1 MAMIASAQAANL
13 SAPAVT
19 EPAYVP
25 PPYTWSGFYIGV
37 NGGYGWNSGGVS
49 VIHTEPYYPSISS
62 DSGSCCWLEANGINH
77 NFDGGFG
84 GGQIGFNVQRDRM
97 VFGLEADFEGS
108 GLSSSAR
115 FEQKNWFGYAT
126 ASSQLDW
133 FATIR
138 GRLGLVA
145 YDNWLVYIT
154 GGAAFGG
161 VQDSLNQNF
170 DWGLYTKGPSQHEVL
185 GRSHS
190 DAFVGYVLGAGLEY
204 GISPAW
210 SVKFE
215 YQYMD
220 LGFTRL
226 TLDGHNIR
234 DYSRSPDSE
243 FDSGHSFSTARVGIN
258 YHIVP
263 QYAPLK

>member
-1 MAMIASAQAANL
+1 MEGAD
-13 SAPAVT
+13 
-19 EPAYVP
+19 
-25 PPYTWSGFYIGV
+25 GR
-37 NGGYGWNSGGVS
+37 
-49 VIHTEPYYPSISS
+49 
-62 DSGSCCWLEANGINH
+62 NH
-77 NFDGGFG
+77 NFEGGFG
-84 GGQIGFNVQRDRM
+84 GGQIGFNIQRDRM
-97 VFGLEADFEGS
+97 VYGLEADFQGS
-108 GLSSSAR
+108 GLSASSR
-115 FEQKNWFGYAT
+115 IEPDRWFGYST

-133 FATIR
+133 FATIG

-145 YDNWLVYIT
+145 YDNWLIYIT

-161 VQDSLNQNF
+161 VQDSLRQDF
-170 DWGLYTKGPSQHEVL
+170 DWGLFSRGPSGPSQHEVL
-185 GRSHS
+185 GISRN

-226 TLDGHNIR
+226 LLDGHN
-234 DYSRSPDSE
+234 YHPDLE
-243 FDSGHSFSTARVGIN
+243 FDSGHSFNTVRLGIN

>member
-1 MAMIASAQAANL
+1 
-13 SAPAVT
+13 
-19 EPAYVP
+19 
-25 PPYTWSGFYIGV
+25 
-37 NGGYGWNSGGVS
+37 
-49 VIHTEPYYPSISS
+49 
-62 DSGSCCWLEANGINH
+62 
-77 NFDGGFG
+77 
-84 GGQIGFNVQRDRM
+84 M

-108 GLSSSAR
+108 GISSSATIR
-115 FEQKNWFGYAT
+115 PDHWNGPDRWNGFAT

-145 YDNWLVYIT
+145 YDNWLIYIT

-170 DWGLYTKGPSQHEVL
+170 DWGLYTKGPSGPSQHEVL
-185 GRSHS
+185 GRSHNE
-190 DAFVGYVLGAGLEY
+190 AFVGYVLGAGLEY

-226 TLDGHNIR
+226 TLDGHNHR
-234 DYSRSPDSE
+234 DLYYQPRFRVRFRALLQHGACRHKLSHRSPIRAAQII
-243 FDSGHSFSTARVGIN
+243 ARI
-258 YHIVP
+258 
-263 QYAPLK
+263 

>member
-13 SAPAVT
+13 SAPVAA
-19 EPAYVP
+19 EPAYIP

-62 DSGSCCWLEANGINH
+62 SWLEADGVNH
-77 NFDGGFG
+77 NFEGGFG

-97 VFGLEADFEGS
+97 VFGLEADFQGS
-108 GLSSSAR
+108 DLSSSATIR
-115 FEQKNWFGYAT
+115 PDHWFGYAT

-133 FATIR
+133 FATLR

-145 YDNWLVYIT
+145 YDNWLIYIT

-161 VQDSLNQNF
+161 VQDSLRQDF
-170 DWGLYTKGPSQHEVL
+170 DWGLYTRGPSQHEVL
-185 GRSHS
+185 GRSHNE
-190 DAFVGYVLGAGLEY
+190 AFVGYVLGAGLEY

-226 TLDGHNIR
+226 VLDGHNHR
-234 DYSRSPDSE
+234 DYSSSPDAE
-243 FDSGHSFSTARVGIN
+243 FESGHSFNTVRFGIN